1 MVINAPWHK
10 KAVLNILHT
19 EVDRVIT
26 KELFL
31 KKYNISEELFQS
43 AGISWE
49 ELCDI
54 YDNFDLKKDEK
65 YQKIMEDFFDAYLKD
80 MNKGKGEDKEKVRI
94 HSIRSRVKNPEHLL
108 AKIIR
113 KKQENHNKYKNL
125 DKSNYEKFVTDLIG
139 IRCLVLFKADWQGF
153 HYYIL
158 SKFENNVEYYIRDPI
173 LDFDNDDTHF
183 YIAEKP
189 KVHIRNGDARDIY
202 DEVLSPDSIID
213 GKVYRSAHYIIKYK
227 GVYLEIQVRTLF
239 EEGWGEIDHAV
250 VYPYYQND
258 KVLKEY
264 TELLNRLSG
273 LADEMSSFFNRL
285 KDLEIKALENTLSN
299 KDNKDRTGEVLETVS
314 KKEEKVSRNVEK
326 SLDTPYDCLQSVL
339 DE

>member
-1 MVINAPWHK
+1 M
-10 KAVLNILHT
+10 
-19 EVDRVIT
+19 IT

-31 KKYNISEELFQS
+31 KKYNISEELFES
-43 AGISWE
+43 AEMSWDD
-49 ELCDI
+49 LCDI
-54 YDNFDLKKDEK
+54 YRNFESKRDK
-65 YQKIMEDFFDAYLKD
+65 YEEIMADFLDTYFKNV
-80 MNKGKGEDKEKVRI
+80 NKDKEEEEKVKI

-113 KKQENHNKYKNL
+113 KKQENQNKYKNL
-125 DKSNYEKFVTDLIG
+125 DKSNYEKFITDLIG
-139 IRCLVLFKADWQGF
+139 IRCLVLFKVDWQSF
-153 HYYIL
+153 HHYIL
-158 SKFENNVEYYIRDPI
+158 SKFENNMKYYIKDSI
-173 LDFDNDDTHF
+173 SDFDSNENHF

-202 DEVLSPDSIID
+202 DELLSPDSVID
-213 GKVYRSAHYIIKYK
+213 GKIYRSVHYIIKYK

-250 VYPYYQND
+250 VYPYYQD
-258 KVLKEY
+258 DEILKEY

-285 KDLEIKALENTLSN
+285 KDIESAIPPKPPN
-299 KDNKDRTGEVLETVS
+299 DNIPQNGTKMADLLGTIET
-314 KKEEKVSRNVEK
+314 EKPGNRVK
-326 SLDTPYDCLQSVL
+326 PMLTPWDCLQSVM